1 MSGHAVEGTFRERAS
16 AAVGDRALHGRV
28 TAAVDRF
35 GDKRTEG
42 LAGLED
48 ADGLRRA
55 ARAVKADVLARLPD
69 LLEQFA
75 DRVLADGGHVCWAPT
90 AADASR
96 YVTDVAVQAG
106 GKVVKSKSMATEEIG
121 LNVALADAGCEVVET
136 DLGEWVIQLAGE
148 TPSHIIIPALHRDR
162 HTIRDVLVDRARADP
177 GELAADPEAIAAF
190 ARAALRPRFIAADVG
205 ITGANFAVAE
215 TGSIV
220 LVTNEGNGRLAT
232 SLPRVQVVVLGMER
246 LVADWAQLD
255 LMVNLLA
262 RSASGQ
268 PLSSYTSITTGPRQ
282 DGEADGPDELHVVI
296 LDNGRSDLLAGEYH
310 EMLGCIRCGACLN
323 VCPVFRQTGGH
334 AYGWVYSGPMGAVL
348 SPLMTDGADDLSG
361 ASTLCGACMDACPVQ
376 IPLQD
381 LLLSLRRDQAEDAGA
396 GERAAW
402 AAWATAWSSARG
414 YRASARAAKWG
425 AGLSPLARRWSAA
438 RSPLTPVRRPFHT
451 RWKAGE
457 V

>member
-1 MSGHAVEGTFRERAS
+1 VTHPIEGTLRSRTK
-16 AAVGDRALHGRV
+16 AAVADRELHGRV

-35 GDKRTEG
+35 VSHRAEAF
-42 LAGLED
+42 AGLEGGD
-48 ADGLRRA
+48 DLRRA

-90 AADASR
+90 ASDACD
-96 YVTDVAVQAG
+96 YVTRVATEAG

-121 LNVALADAGCEVVET
+121 LNEALEAAGCEVVET
-136 DLGEWVIQLAGE
+136 DLGEWIIQLAGE

-162 HTIRDVLVDRARADP
+162 HTIRDVLLAEAGADP
-177 GELAADPEAIAAF
+177 ADLEATPESITVF
-190 ARAALRPRFIAADVG
+190 ARAALRERFLAADVG

-232 SLPRVQVVVLGMER
+232 AVPRVHVVVLGMER
-246 LVADWAQLD
+246 LVADWRQLD
-255 LMVNLLA
+255 LMINLLA

-268 PLSSYTSITTGPRQ
+268 PLSSYTSITTGPRRE
-282 DGEADGPDELHVVI
+282 GEADGPDELHVVI
-296 LDNGRSDLLAGEYH
+296 VDNGRSDVLAGEYH

-348 SPLMTDGADDLSG
+348 TPLLAAGGDDLSS

-381 LLLSLRRDQAEDAGA
+381 LLLSLRRDRAAGL
-396 GERAAW
+396 GERSAWGAW
-402 AAWATAWSSARG
+402 AKAWSSPRG
-414 YRASARAAKWG
+414 YRASSSAGRWG
-425 AGLSPLARRWSAA
+425 ASLAPLARRWSAGRTA
-438 RSPLTPVRRPFHT
+438 LRPVKHRFRD
-451 RWKAGE
+451 RWAEGE

>member
-1 MSGHAVEGTFRERAS
+1 MSGQAIEGTFRRRS
-16 AAVGDRALHGRV
+16 TAAVADTELHGRV

-35 GDKRTEG
+35 VRKRTEG

-48 ADGLRRA
+48 ADGLRSA
-55 ARAVKADVLARLPD
+55 ARAVKADVLQRLPD

-75 DRVLADGGHVCWAPT
+75 DRVLGDGGHVCWAPT
-90 AADASR
+90 AADATR
-96 YVTDVAVQAG
+96 YVTDVVAGAG

-121 LNVALADAGCEVVET
+121 LNAALADAGCEVVET

-162 HTIRDVLVDRARADP
+162 HTIRDVLVAEAGADP
-177 GELAADPEAIAAF
+177 VELDADPEAIAAY
-190 ARAALRPRFIAADVG
+190 ARGALRPRFLDADVG

-232 SLPRVQVVVLGMER
+232 ALPRIHVVVLGIER
-246 LVADWAQLD
+246 IVADWAQLD
-255 LMVNLLA
+255 LMINLLA
-262 RSASGQ
+262 RSATGQ
-268 PLSSYTSITTGPRQ
+268 PLSSYTSITTGPRRP
-282 DGEADGPDELHVVI
+282 GEADGPEEVHVVI
-296 LDNGRSDLLAGEYH
+296 LDNGRSELLAGDYR

-348 SPLMTDGADDLSG
+348 SPLLTEGADDLSG

-381 LLLSLRRDQAEDAGA
+381 LLLALRRDRAAEAGL

-402 AAWATAWSSARG
+402 AAWARAWSSPRG
-414 YRASARAAKWG
+414 YRASTAAGKWG
-425 AGLSPLARRWSAA
+425 AGV
-438 RSPLTPVRRPFHT
+438 SPLTRSWSAGRAPLKPVRRPFHT